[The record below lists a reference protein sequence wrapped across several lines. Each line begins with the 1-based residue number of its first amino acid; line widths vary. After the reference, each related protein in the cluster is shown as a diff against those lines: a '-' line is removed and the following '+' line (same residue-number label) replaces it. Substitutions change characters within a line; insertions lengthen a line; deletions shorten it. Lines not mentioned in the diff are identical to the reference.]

1 MASILVYAE
10 LNEGK
15 VATTSLELMAK
26 ARELGDVY
34 AVALGSGAKAAA
46 AVLGKHGAKAV
57 HVNED
62 AAFDDYIAEPATEAL
77 ASRHEKEKPDLILF
91 GFTSDSR
98 EVAGRLAAR
107 LGSGLISNA
116 SDVVAK
122 DGGFVAKVPY
132 FGGAKVASMKANGK
146 PAIVLIRPKS
156 FEASAKGGTAEM
168 KQLDLKVGDA
178 SKRAHI
184 TERVV
189 EASEKVKLEEARVVI
204 SGGRGMGGPQNF
216 PLLEDLASALGG
228 AVGASRAVVDAGWV
242 PYSMQVGQ
250 TGKSVRPGVYI
261 AVGISGAMQHT
272 VGMKT
277 SKVIIAINKDAEAP
291 IMKMADLGV
300 VGDALKILPALSVL
314 FGFDRG
320 GEGRQDLQRVAHDT
334 EVGHLHDRCLGVLVD
349 RDDDLGRLHADCV
362 LHGTRDA
369 DGDVDA
375 RPDRLARLPDLHGVR
390 HPARVDHRAA
400 GSHSA
405 TQGAREVLEERKVLR
420 TAHAAAAA
428 DHHAGVF
435 ELDLLGSFDDAL
447 GHVRALRP

>member
-1 MASILVYAE
+1 VASILVYAE
-10 LNEGK
+10 LNQGK
-15 VATTSLELMAK
+15 LATTSLELMTK

-34 AVALGSGAKAAA
+34 AIALGGGAKAAA
-46 AVLGKHGAKAV
+46 ATLGKHGAKV
-57 HVNED
+57 IHVNED
-62 AAFDDYIAEPATEAL
+62 AAFDDYLAEPATDAVAAL
-77 ASRHEKEKPDLILF
+77 YEKEKPDIILF

-107 LGSGLISNA
+107 LGSGLIANA
-116 SDVVAK
+116 SDIVAK

-132 FGGAKVASMKANGK
+132 FGGAKIASMKANGK

-156 FEASAKGGTAEM
+156 FEVSEKAGAGEIQ
-168 KQLDLKVGDA
+168 QLDVTIPDG
-178 SKRAHI
+178 SKRARV
-184 TERVV
+184 TDRVV
-189 EASEKVKLEEARVVI
+189 EASERVKLEDARVVI

-300 VGDALKILPALSVL
+300 VGDALKIVPAL
-314 FGFDRG
+314 
-320 GEGRQDLQRVAHDT
+320 T
-334 EVGHLHDRCLGVLVD
+334 
-349 RDDDLGRLHADCV
+349 
-362 LHGTRDA
+362 
-369 DGDVDA
+369 
-375 RPDRLARLPDLHGVR
+375 
-390 HPARVDHRAA
+390 AA
-400 GSHSA
+400 VKAKKNG
-405 TQGAREVLEERKVLR
+405 
-420 TAHAAAAA
+420 
-428 DHHAGVF
+428 
-435 ELDLLGSFDDAL
+435 
-447 GHVRALRP
+447 

>member
-1 MASILVYAE
+1 MASVLVCAE
-10 LNEGK
+10 LSQGK
-15 VATTSLELMAK
+15 LASTSLELMAK

-46 AVLGKHGAKAV
+46 ATLGKHGAKV
-57 HVNED
+57 IHVNED
-62 AAFDDYIAEPATEAL
+62 AAFDDYIAEPATDAI
-77 ASRHEKEKPDLILF
+77 ASLLEKEKPDLVLF
-91 GFTSDSR
+91 GFTPDSR

-107 LGSGLISNA
+107 LGSGLIANA
-116 SDVVAK
+116 SDIVAEG
-122 DGGFVAKVPY
+122 DGFVAKVPY
-132 FGGAKVASMKANGK
+132 FGGAKVASMKANAK

-156 FEASAKGGTAEM
+156 FEPSEKPGAGDIQ
-168 KQLDLKVGDA
+168 QLEVTIGDG

-184 TERVV
+184 AERVA
-189 EASEKVKLEEARVVI
+189 EASEKVKLEDARVVI

-300 VGDALKILPALSVL
+300 VGDALKIVPAL
-314 FGFDRG
+314 
-320 GEGRQDLQRVAHDT
+320 T
-334 EVGHLHDRCLGVLVD
+334 
-349 RDDDLGRLHADCV
+349 
-362 LHGTRDA
+362 
-369 DGDVDA
+369 
-375 RPDRLARLPDLHGVR
+375 
-390 HPARVDHRAA
+390 AA
-400 GSHSA
+400 VKAKKNG
-405 TQGAREVLEERKVLR
+405 
-420 TAHAAAAA
+420 
-428 DHHAGVF
+428 
-435 ELDLLGSFDDAL
+435 
-447 GHVRALRP
+447 

>member
-1 MASILVYAE
+1 VASILVYAE
-10 LNEGK
+10 LSEGK
-15 VATTSLELMAK
+15 LATTALELMSR

-34 AVALGSGAKAAA
+34 AVALGTGAKNAATT
-46 AVLGKHGAKAV
+46 LGKHGAKAV

-62 AAFDDYIAEPATEAL
+62 QAFDDYIAEPATDAIAAL
-77 ASRHEKEKPDLILF
+77 YEKEKPDAILF
-91 GFTSDSR
+91 GFTQDSR

-107 LGSGLISNA
+107 LGTGLISNA
-116 SDVVAK
+116 SDLETQ

-156 FEASAKGGTAEM
+156 FEVLETGGSAEVKM
-168 KQLDLKVGDA
+168 LDAAVTEG

-189 EASEKVKLEEARVVI
+189 EASEKVKLEDARIVI

-216 PLLEDLASALGG
+216 PMLEDLASALGG

-300 VGDALKILPALSVL
+300 VGDALKIVPAL
-314 FGFDRG
+314 
-320 GEGRQDLQRVAHDT
+320 T
-334 EVGHLHDRCLGVLVD
+334 
-349 RDDDLGRLHADCV
+349 
-362 LHGTRDA
+362 
-369 DGDVDA
+369 
-375 RPDRLARLPDLHGVR
+375 
-390 HPARVDHRAA
+390 AA
-400 GSHSA
+400 VKKKKNG
-405 TQGAREVLEERKVLR
+405 
-420 TAHAAAAA
+420 
-428 DHHAGVF
+428 
-435 ELDLLGSFDDAL
+435 
-447 GHVRALRP
+447 